1 MPSPTASKVAKI
13 GERKPYNAPPR
24 TLARMP
30 RTSQRMMAAGR
41 HKHRKNFKIC
51 PICLALKKNKE
62 SDKKSLTAKER
73 RRSCLVTSLLNR
85 KSKRSERAKDLV

>member
-24 TLARMP
+24 TLAKMP

-41 HKHRKNFKIC
+41 HRHRKNFKIC
-51 PICLALKKNKE
+51 PICLALQK
-62 SDKKSLTAKER
+62 KER
-73 RRSCLVTSLLNR
+73 IRQEVFN
-85 KSKRSERAKDLV
+85 SKRKKKEFSYLTIE